1 METGNIKLSKI
12 KATTMRREAETV
24 PKVPGAQIQLTQEEM
39 LSMYY

>member
-12 KATTMRREAETV
+12 KGTTMRCEAETV

-39 LSMYY
+39 LSVYY